1 MTNPQKNRGDRAER
15 EAAVLLTDLLG
26 YPITRSLGAGR
37 AQDRGDLH
45 GVPDTT
51 IQVCDWADVRAA
63 AVQKPRGVELQRQH
77 SGTTF
82 AATLVRFRGGI
93 WRVVLS
99 PEQWATYVSES
110 LQ

>member
-1 MTNPQKNRGDRAER
+1 MTGAAKRKGDSAER
-15 EAAVLLTDLLG
+15 ECAAMLTDLLG

-37 AQDRGDLH
+37 AQDRGDIH

-93 WRVVLS
+93 WRVVLT
-99 PEQWATYVSES
+99 PEQWATYVRES
-110 LQ
+110 L